1 MVVGRI
7 VCLKIQLENKTD
19 LIFDQN
25 LPKMRALQTLIVDDE
40 KPATELLL
48 AYVAKVPELEVAGVA
63 YNAMTARQLLSEK
76 QVDLLFLDI
85 QMPDLT
91 GLQLLRM
98 LKNPPAVVL
107 TTAYSEFAL
116 ESYELDVLDYLLKP
130 IEFERFFKAVSKLAP
145 SQPPPKG
152 EGLGARNFD
161 GDLGSSNPAGNAPS
175 PWGRAGEGLD
185 YFFVKTDHQIV
196 KVNFADILFIESLRE
211 YVRIHTPA
219 QRIVARL
226 ALQRLEELLPPAKF
240 IRTHRSY
247 IVNIDAV
254 QKIEGHTLH
263 IGKELLPI
271 SKGKRE
277 EFMQFLEGRVV

>member
-1 MVVGRI
+1 MFQI
-7 VCLKIQLENKTD
+7 
-19 LIFDQN
+19 
-25 LPKMRALQTLIVDDE
+25 QTLIVDDE
-40 KPATELLL
+40 KPATELLA
-48 AYVAKVPELEVAGVA
+48 AYAAKVPELMVAGIA
-63 YNAMTARQLLSEK
+63 HNAMSARQILNEK
-76 QVDLLFLDI
+76 PIDLLFLDI

-116 ESYELDVLDYLLKP
+116 EGYEMDVLDYLLKP
-130 IEFERFFKAVSKLAP
+130 IEFERFYKSVSKALASVAGSATP
-145 SQPPPKG
+145 TLL
-152 EGLGARNFD
+152 GLRNPNRV
-161 GDLGSSNPAGNAPS
+161 GVAEPATDA
-175 PWGRAGEGLD
+175 D

-211 YVRIHTPA
+211 YVRIHTQT

-226 ALQRLEELLPPAKF
+226 AMQRLEEELPAAKF
-240 IRTHRSY
+240 IRIHRTY

-254 QKIEGHTLH
+254 EKIEGNLLQ
-263 IGKELLPI
+263 IGKEQLPI

-277 EFMQFLEGRVV
+277 EFMAFVGGKII

>member
-1 MVVGRI
+1 MM
-7 VCLKIQLENKTD
+7 
-19 LIFDQN
+19 
-25 LPKMRALQTLIVDDE
+25 PLQTLIVDDE
-40 KPATELLL
+40 KPAVELLL
-48 AYVAKVPELEVAGVA
+48 AYAAKIPELEVVA
-63 YNAMTARQLLSEK
+63 TAHSAISAKAILQEK
-76 QVDLLFLDI
+76 PVDLLFLDI

-130 IEFERFFKAVSKLAP
+130 IEFGRFFKAVSKLVGRSCPDP
-145 SQPPPKG
+145 SGWQSAVGHKMVNSQA
-152 EGLGARNFD
+152 E
-161 GDLGSSNPAGNAPS
+161 
-175 PWGRAGEGLD
+175 ETKED

-211 YVRIHTPA
+211 YVRIHTPT

-226 ALQRLEELLPPAKF
+226 AMQRLAEELPSAKF
-240 IRTHRSY
+240 IRIHRTY

-254 QKIEGHTLH
+254 QKIEGNMLH
-263 IGKELLPI
+263 IGKETLPI

-277 EFMQFLEGRVV
+277 EFLAFVEGKVIG

>member
-1 MVVGRI
+1 
-7 VCLKIQLENKTD
+7 
-19 LIFDQN
+19 
-25 LPKMRALQTLIVDDE
+25 MRALQTLIVDDE

-48 AYVAKVPELEVAGVA
+48 AYAAKVPELEVAGVA

-76 QVDLLFLDI
+76 QIDLLFLDI

-116 ESYELDVLDYLLKP
+116 EGYELDVLDYLLKP
-130 IEFERFFKAVSKLAP
+130 IEFGRFYKAVSKLAP
-145 SQPPPKG
+145 SQPPPK
-152 EGLGARNFD
+152 
-161 GDLGSSNPAGNAPS
+161 
-175 PWGRAGEGLD
+175 GEGLD

-211 YVRIHTPA
+211 YVRIHTPT

-226 ALQRLEELLPPAKF
+226 ALQRLEEELPAAKF
-240 IRTHRSY
+240 IRIHRTY

-254 QKIEGHTLH
+254 QKIEGNLLH
-263 IGKELLPI
+263 IGKEVLPI

-277 EFMQFLEGRVV
+277 EFMQFVGGRLL

>member
-1 MVVGRI
+1 MFQ
-7 VCLKIQLENKTD
+7 LK
-19 LIFDQN
+19 
-25 LPKMRALQTLIVDDE
+25 TLIVDDE
-40 KPATELLL
+40 KPAVELLL
-48 AYVAKVPELEVAGVA
+48 AYAAKIPELEVVG
-63 YNAMTARQLLSEK
+63 TAHSAIAAKAILQEK
-76 QVDLLFLDI
+76 PVGLLFLDI

-91 GLQLLRM
+91 GLELLRM

-130 IEFERFFKAVSKLAP
+130 IEFGRFYKAVSKAVGSP
-145 SQPPPKG
+145 QSAVHSQPQANL
-152 EGLGARNFD
+152 E
-161 GDLGSSNPAGNAPS
+161 
-175 PWGRAGEGLD
+175 D

-211 YVRIHTPA
+211 YVRIHTPT

-226 ALQRLEELLPPAKF
+226 AMQRLEEELPSAKF
-240 IRTHRSY
+240 IRIHRTY

-254 QKIEGHTLH
+254 QRIEGNTLH
-263 IGKELLPI
+263 IGKEVLPI

-277 EFMQFLEGRVV
+277 EFLQFVGSKVI

>member
-1 MVVGRI
+1 MFQ
-7 VCLKIQLENKTD
+7 LK
-19 LIFDQN
+19 
-25 LPKMRALQTLIVDDE
+25 TLIVDDE
-40 KPATELLL
+40 KPAVELLL
-48 AYVAKVPELEVAGVA
+48 AYAAKIPELEVVGTAHSAIVA
-63 YNAMTARQLLSEK
+63 KTLLQEK
-76 QVDLLFLDI
+76 PVDLLFLDI

-116 ESYELDVLDYLLKP
+116 EGYELDVLDYLLKP
-130 IEFERFFKAVSKLAP
+130 IEFGRFFKAVSKLVGKRQSAYP
-145 SQPPPKG
+145 VPTP
-152 EGLGARNFD
+152 RD
-161 GDLGSSNPAGNAPS
+161 GNQADEPAIS
-175 PWGRAGEGLD
+175 D

-211 YVRIHTPA
+211 YVRIHTPT

-226 ALQRLEELLPPAKF
+226 AMQRLEEELPSAKF
-240 IRTHRSY
+240 IRIHRTY

-254 QKIEGHTLH
+254 QKIEGNLLH
-263 IGKELLPI
+263 IGKELLPV

-277 EFMQFLEGRVV
+277 EFLAFVEGKVIG

>member
-1 MVVGRI
+1 
-7 VCLKIQLENKTD
+7 
-19 LIFDQN
+19 
-25 LPKMRALQTLIVDDE
+25 MRALQTLIVDDE

-48 AYVAKVPELEVAGVA
+48 AYAAKVPELEVAGVA

-76 QVDLLFLDI
+76 PIDLLFLDI

-116 ESYELDVLDYLLKP
+116 EGYELDVLDYLLKP
-130 IEFERFFKAVSKLAP
+130 IEFERFYRAVSKLLT
-145 SQPPPKG
+145 PKPNSLPLG
-152 EGLGARNFD
+152 EGRGGAN
-161 GDLGSSNPAGNAPS
+161 
-175 PWGRAGEGLD
+175 

-211 YVRIHTPA
+211 YVRIHTTT

-226 ALQRLEELLPPAKF
+226 AMQRLEEELPSAKF
-240 IRTHRSY
+240 IRIHRSY

-254 QKIEGHTLH
+254 QKIEGNLLH
-263 IGKELLPI
+263 IGKEMLPV

-277 EFMQFLEGRVV
+277 EFMQFVEGKLL

>member
-1 MVVGRI
+1 MFQYR
-7 VCLKIQLENKTD
+7 
-19 LIFDQN
+19 
-25 LPKMRALQTLIVDDE
+25 TLIVDDE
-40 KPATELLL
+40 KPATELLA
-48 AYVAKVPELEVAGVA
+48 AYAAKIPELTVVGIAH
-63 YNAMTARQLLSEK
+63 NAVTARSFLADNK
-76 QVDLLFLDI
+76 VDLLFLDI

-116 ESYELDVLDYLLKP
+116 EGYELDVLDYLLKP
-130 IEFERFFKAVSKLAP
+130 IEFERFYRAVSKLVGSRQLAVGTQAP
-145 SQPPPKG
+145 AEAS
-152 EGLGARNFD
+152 
-161 GDLGSSNPAGNAPS
+161 
-175 PWGRAGEGLD
+175 D

-211 YVRIHTPA
+211 YVRIHTPT

-226 ALQRLEELLPPAKF
+226 AMQRLEELLPSAKF
-240 IRTHRSY
+240 IRIHRTY

-254 QKIEGHTLH
+254 QKIEGNLLH
-263 IGKELLPI
+263 IGKEQLPV

-277 EFMQFLEGRVV
+277 EFMQFVGNKVI

>member
-1 MVVGRI
+1 MF
-7 VCLKIQLENKTD
+7 Q
-19 LIFDQN
+19 
-25 LPKMRALQTLIVDDE
+25 LQTLIVDDE
-40 KPATELLL
+40 KPATELLA
-48 AYVAKVPELEVAGVA
+48 AYASKVPELVVAGIA
-63 YNAMTARQLLSEK
+63 HNALTTRQLLAE
-76 QVDLLFLDI
+76 QPIDLLFLDI

-116 ESYELDVLDYLLKP
+116 EGYELDVLDYLLKP
-130 IEFERFFKAVSKLAP
+130 IEFGRFYKAVSKLVGSQQLAVG
-145 SQPPPKG
+145 SQPAAKA
-152 EGLGARNFD
+152 E
-161 GDLGSSNPAGNAPS
+161 
-175 PWGRAGEGLD
+175 D

-211 YVRIHTPA
+211 YVRIHTPT

-226 ALQRLEELLPPAKF
+226 AMQRLEEELPAAKF
-240 IRTHRSY
+240 IRIHRTY

-254 QKIEGHTLH
+254 EKIEGNLLH
-263 IGKELLPI
+263 IGKEQLPV

-277 EFMQFLEGRVV
+277 EFLAFVGKRVI

>member
-1 MVVGRI
+1 MFQI
-7 VCLKIQLENKTD
+7 K
-19 LIFDQN
+19 
-25 LPKMRALQTLIVDDE
+25 TLIVDDE
-40 KPATELLL
+40 KPAVELLL
-48 AYVAKVPELEVAGVA
+48 AYAAKIPELDVVG
-63 YNAMTARQLLSEK
+63 TAHSAIATKAILQEK
-76 QVDLLFLDI
+76 PVDLLFLDI

-91 GLQLLRM
+91 GLELLRM

-130 IEFERFFKAVSKLAP
+130 IEFGRFFKAVTKLVGSQQSSGFIP
-145 SQPPPKG
+145 TPRDDSQPQANL
-152 EGLGARNFD
+152 E
-161 GDLGSSNPAGNAPS
+161 
-175 PWGRAGEGLD
+175 D

-211 YVRIHTPA
+211 YVRIHTPT

-226 ALQRLEELLPPAKF
+226 AMQRLEEELPSAKF
-240 IRTHRSY
+240 IRIHRTY

-254 QKIEGHTLH
+254 QKIEGNVLH
-263 IGKELLPI
+263 IGKEQLPV

-277 EFMQFLEGRVV
+277 EFLAFLGGRVIG